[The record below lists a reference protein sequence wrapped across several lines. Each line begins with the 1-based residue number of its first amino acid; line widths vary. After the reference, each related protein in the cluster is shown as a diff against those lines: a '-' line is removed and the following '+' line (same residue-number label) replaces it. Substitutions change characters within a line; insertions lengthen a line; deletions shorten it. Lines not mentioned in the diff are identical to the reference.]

1 MNTLWQDL
9 RYAVRMMGK
18 NLSVTAIVVVVLAL
32 GIGANAAIFSV
43 VNAVLL
49 RPLPYADPDK
59 LVRLSEDSPNVPQMS
74 ISYPNFLD
82 WREQNKV
89 FSGIAAMQFRSL
101 NLTGTDEPERLAGRG
116 VSAEFFDLLGIRP
129 ALGRSFASEEDR
141 PGANPVC
148 IISHGLWER
157 RFGSDSAIINKQV
170 TLSGASYTVIGVLP
184 ATYAFGTP
192 TDVFVPIG
200 LRADEMKERGNHPGI
215 YAIARLKPGVTVET
229 ARAELIAMAQRI
241 GVQYGMKGNSATLTP
256 LHEAFVGDVRRPLL
270 ILLGAVGFV
279 LAIGCANV
287 ANLLLARAATRQ
299 KEMAIRAAL
308 GAGRLRIIRQLL
320 TESVLLGLLGGI
332 IGLLFALWGIDLLRS
347 ATVDILPTTAVM
359 KLDGSVLIFT
369 LLVSLVTGIVFG
381 LAPALAV
388 AKSNLHDTLKEGGR
402 GSGPGGRS
410 AWLRSALVVSEVALS
425 LVLLVG
431 AGLLVKSF
439 VRILDTDAGFKPQN
453 LLTMQLALNA
463 KPDEG
468 AKVLNFFNDLNGR
481 IKGLPGVESAAFSNG
496 IPLGQTADTS
506 FAIVGRPK
514 PEPGKQPQTML
525 YIPSPDY
532 LQAMGIRLIKGRF
545 FTMQDTQHSPRV
557 AVIDETFARQQFPNE
572 EPIGHYLAGD
582 GKDNPDAEI
591 VGVVAHVKHFG
602 LDADERVQ
610 PQLYLPFNQA
620 PDDLL
625 PILSPRMTLV
635 IRTKTDPLSLIAAVR
650 HQVQTLDPNQP
661 VFNVSTMEQTLD
673 QSLGTQR
680 LSMSLLMV
688 LASLALILAAV
699 GIYGV
704 MSYTVTQRTHEI
716 GIRMAIGAQRR
727 DVFRMVIGRG
737 MVLVLFGVA
746 LGLIGAFSLTRLMRT
761 MLFGVAPT
769 DPVTFVTIAILLTGV
784 ALVACYVPGRRA
796 TKVDPLVALRYE

>member
-18 NLSVTAIVVVVLAL
+18 NLSGTAIVVVVLAL

-43 VNAVLL
+43 VNAALL

-59 LVRLSEDSPNVPQMS
+59 LVRLTEDSPNVPQMS

-116 VSAEFFDLLGIRP
+116 VSAEFFDVLGVRP
-129 ALGRSFASEEDR
+129 AVGRSFAAEEDR

-184 ATYAFGTP
+184 ATYVFGTP

-320 TESVLLGLLGGI
+320 TESILLAFLGGM
-332 IGLLFALWGIDLLRS
+332 IGLLLAVWGIDLLRS
-347 ATVDILPTTAVM
+347 ASIDSLPTTAVI
-359 KLDGSVLIFT
+359 KLDGKVLIFT

-381 LAPALAV
+381 LAPAFAA
-388 AKSNLHDTLKEGGR
+388 AKADLHDTLKEGGR

-410 AWLRSALVVSEVALS
+410 AWLRSTLVVSEVALS

-431 AGLLVKSF
+431 AGLLVRSF
-439 VRILDTDAGFKPQN
+439 VHILDTDPGFKPRN

-463 KPDEG
+463 KQDEG
-468 AKVLNFFNDLNGR
+468 AKVLNFFHDLNGR
-481 IKGLPGVESAAFSNG
+481 IKSLPGVESAAFSNG
-496 IPLGQTADTS
+496 IPLGGTADTS

-525 YIPSPDY
+525 YITSPDY

-545 FTMQDTQHSPRV
+545 FTMQDTQDSPRV

-572 EPIGHYLAGD
+572 EPLGHYLAGD

-602 LDADERVQ
+602 LDAEERVQ

-625 PILSPRMTLV
+625 PILSPRMSLV
-635 IRTKTDPLSLIAAVR
+635 IRTTTDPLTVVAAVR
-650 HQVQTLDPNQP
+650 REVQTLDPNQP
-661 VFNVSTMEQTLD
+661 VFNVSTMEKTLD

-680 LSMSLLMV
+680 LSMALLAV

-727 DVFRMVIGRG
+727 DVFRLVIGRG
-737 MVLVLFGVA
+737 MVLVLIGVA
-746 LGLIGAFSLTRLMRT
+746 LGLIASFSLTRLMKT
-761 MLFGVAPT
+761 MIFGVAPT
-769 DPVTFVTIAILLTGV
+769 DPATFISIAVLLTAV

>member
-1 MNTLWQDL
+1 MNTFWQDL

-157 RFGSDSAIINKQV
+157 RFGSDSAITNKQV

-347 ATVDILPTTAVM
+347 ATADILPTTAVM